1 MISSAAQIELGAP
14 AFDAEPAPLG
24 LPCAEGLSAVGRRL
38 RLTVAFMLLVLVTAT
53 LFLRP
58 ADLLPDL
65 EDLPIYEVLTVACLI
80 AALPEVL
87 EQLTAGA
94 LAASPI
100 TVCVVGIL
108 IAIVASHLS
117 HADVGD
123 AWFNGVEFVKV
134 LLYYLLLV
142 GVIDNPAQL
151 RRFLSCMAILIAILA
166 AIPLLQHHG
175 FIELETISA
184 LDDHGVDRNTG
195 QALIYSRLQ
204 GPGIFHDPN
213 DLCHI
218 MGVGVVLCLQGLF
231 GGRFL
236 VLRALWLA
244 PIAALLWAMVLTQ
257 SRGGIIALAAGLA
270 VFALLRFR
278 WKRALILGACAGPL
292 LLGLL
297 SGRQAD
303 LSLDTET
310 SRERIQLWNDALDL
324 FRAHPVLGVGQGN
337 FERAEG
343 LVAHNSFIQ
352 CFVELG
358 WVGGGCFVAGFYLA
372 MRFVLQRPAPNPA
385 AAPLGSSL
393 AFRPYLAAAIAAY
406 VIGMMSLTR
415 SYLVPTYLMLGL
427 ATAYSRVRPAAGGAA
442 GPRLSGRLVSE
453 LLLVSL
459 AFLAGAFLWIRASV
473 HWQ

>member
-1 MISSAAQIELGAP
+1 
-14 AFDAEPAPLG
+14 
-24 LPCAEGLSAVGRRL
+24 V
-38 RLTVAFMLLVLVTAT
+38 
-53 LFLRP
+53 
-58 ADLLPDL
+58 
-65 EDLPIYEVLTVACLI
+65 
-80 AALPEVL
+80 
-87 EQLTAGA
+87 
-94 LAASPI
+94 
-100 TVCVVGIL
+100 
-108 IAIVASHLS
+108 
-117 HADVGD
+117 
-123 AWFNGVEFVKV
+123 
-134 LLYYLLLV
+134 
-142 GVIDNPAQL
+142 
-151 RRFLSCMAILIAILA
+151 
-166 AIPLLQHHG
+166 
-175 FIELETISA
+175 
-184 LDDHGVDRNTG
+184 
-195 QALIYSRLQ
+195 
-204 GPGIFHDPN
+204 
-213 DLCHI
+213 
-218 MGVGVVLCLQGLF
+218 
-231 GGRFL
+231 
-236 VLRALWLA
+236 
-244 PIAALLWAMVLTQ
+244 
-257 SRGGIIALAAGLA
+257 
-270 VFALLRFR
+270 
-278 WKRALILGACAGPL
+278 ILGACAGPL

-310 SRERIQLWNDALDL
+310 SRERIPLWNDALDL

-372 MRFVLQRPAPNPA
+372 MRIVLQRLAPNPA